1 MALELPVV
9 PSCYFC
15 DIVAEPDGQW
25 QIWAE
30 DESTLTLLN
39 GRQYEVGQSIVISR
53 RHCPTLLDLDAA
65 ELAALMHATQR
76 ASRVVLA
83 AFDPDGILIYQ
94 NNGVGSGQ
102 EVPHVHVHVVPR
114 QPGSDWGFGPP
125 HLAELDRRATLP
137 KFRHDVE
144 TEEKTAAVD
153 LLRRTSRSIRRGMHS
168 RNASV

>member
-9 PSCYFC
+9 PSCHFC
-15 DIVAEPDGQW
+15 DALAEPEGQW

-30 DESTLTLLN
+30 DDLTVTLLN
-39 GRQYEVGQSIVISR
+39 GRQYEVGQSIVIPR
-53 RHCPTLLDLDAA
+53 RHCPTFLDLDRA
-65 ELAALMHATQR
+65 ELAALMQAVQR
-76 ASRVVLA
+76 ASRVVLL

-125 HLAELDRRATLP
+125 HLAELDRRRTLP
-137 KFRHDVE
+137 KFRHDAE
-144 TEEKTAAVD
+144 TGQKTVTVD
-153 LLRRTSRSIRRGMHS
+153 LLRRTSRSL
-168 RNASV
+168 

>member
-1 MALELPVV
+1 MALELPDVS
-9 PSCYFC
+9 SCYFC
-15 DIVAEPDGQW
+15 DLIAEPDGHW

-30 DESTLTLLN
+30 DELTVTLLN
-39 GRQYEVGQSIVISR
+39 GRQYEIGQSIVIPR
-53 RHCPTLLDLDAA
+53 RHCPTLLELQAE
-65 ELAALMHATQR
+65 ELAALMQAVQR

-114 QPGSDWGFGPP
+114 QPGSDWGLGPP
-125 HLAELDRRATLP
+125 HLAELDRRSTLP

-144 TEEKTAAVD
+144 TPEKVETVD
-153 LLRRTSRSIRRGMHS
+153 LLRRAGRS
-168 RNASV
+168 V

>member
-15 DIVAEPDGQW
+15 DLLAEPAGQW

-30 DESTLTLLN
+30 DEATVTLLN
-39 GRQYEVGQSIVISR
+39 GRQYEVGQSIVVPR
-53 RHCPTLLDLDAA
+53 RHCPTLLELSAA
-65 ELAALMHATQR
+65 ELAALMQAVQH

-125 HLAELDRRATLP
+125 HLAELDRRGTLP
-137 KFRHDVE
+137 KFRHDAR
-144 TEEKTAAVD
+144 TREKAATVD
-153 LLRRTSRSIRRGMHS
+153 LLRKTSRS
-168 RNASV
+168 A

>member
-1 MALELPVV
+1 M
-9 PSCYFC
+9 
-15 DIVAEPDGQW
+15 
-25 QIWAE
+25 
-30 DESTLTLLN
+30 
-39 GRQYEVGQSIVISR
+39 QSVQ
-53 RHCPTLLDLDAA
+53 H
-65 ELAALMHATQR
+65 

-125 HLAELDRRATLP
+125 HLAELDRRSTLP

-144 TEEKTAAVD
+144 TEQKTATVD
-153 LLRRTSRSIRRGMHS
+153 LLRLTGRSM
-168 RNASV
+168 